1 MTTSKAAEAKTFA
14 TIAAQVKLTR
24 TASRTLAR
32 LSAEQRNNILLAAA
46 DLLEAREAEILNA
59 NQQDCKSLEQEI
71 TEGRASA
78 ALLKRLKTSAAG
90 IQDMARQIR
99 DVARMEDPLGQH
111 LAATELDDRLIL
123 HKVSCPLGVVA
134 VIFESRPDV
143 VPQVGSLAIKTG
155 NGLVL
160 KGGAEARRTNRVLV
174 SVWHE
179 ALATVNPAL
188 RDAIC
193 ALEDRADVARILEM
207 DRDIDLVVPRGS
219 TEFVNYVFQ
228 HSRIPVLGHGSGIC
242 HIYVDREAD
251 LSQATGVI
259 LDSKT
264 QYPAACNSA
273 EKILVHEDIAAQFLP
288 VVIKALQSAGVEVRG
303 CSRTA
308 QLCSDLTVISA
319 TEEDWHT
326 EYGDLK
332 ITIKVVRN
340 LDEAIEHINQYGSRH
355 TDSILTENTAAAEQ
369 FMDQVD
375 AASVFHNAS
384 TRFADGFRYGLG
396 AELGISNSKL
406 HARGPVGLEG
416 LLTYKYKLHGSGQ
429 IGLQPMPMAASHLN
443 TGGWADLTAKDE
455 KWEQKSPNSGTGLRL
470 SAWRHFFALI

>member
-1 MTTSKAAEAKTFA
+1 MSSAADYSQTD
-14 TIAAQVKLTR
+14 IAVQVQR
-24 TASRTLAR
+24 ARRAARELAR
-32 LSAEQRNNILLAAA
+32 LSAEQRNQVLLAAA
-46 DLLEAREAEILNA
+46 DRLQAREAEILKA
-59 NQQDCKSLEQEI
+59 NREDCESLEHDVRAG
-71 TEGRASA
+71 TASA
-78 ALLKRLKTSAAG
+78 ALLKRLKTSSAG
-90 IQDMARQIR
+90 ISDMARQIR
-99 DVARMEDPLGQH
+99 DVARLEDPLGRV
-111 LAATELDDRLIL
+111 LSTTELDDGLTL
-123 HKVSCPLGVVA
+123 QKVSCALGVVA

-160 KGGAEARRTNRVLV
+160 KGGAEAQQTNRALV

-179 ALATVNPAL
+179 ALAAISPSL
-188 RDAIC
+188 RHAIC
-193 ALEDRADVARILEM
+193 SLADRADVARILEM

-242 HIYVDREAD
+242 HIYVDSAAD
-251 LSQATGVI
+251 LGMAREVI
-259 LDSKT
+259 VDAKT
-264 QYPAACNSA
+264 QYPAACNSVEKVLIHKDVA
-273 EKILVHEDIAAQFLP
+273 EEFVPELVS
-288 VVIKALQSAGVEVRG
+288 ALQSAGVEVRG
-303 CSRTA
+303 CSQTA
-308 QLCSDLTVISA
+308 KLLPRSQIIPA

-332 ITIKVVRN
+332 ITIKVVS
-340 LDEAIEHINQYGSRH
+340 DIGQAIEHINHYGTRH
-355 TDSILTENTAAAEQ
+355 TESILTQDTRAAEL
-369 FMDQVD
+369 FMDEVD

-429 IGLQPMPMAASHLN
+429 TVTDYAQGRRTFKHR
-443 TGGWADLTAKDE
+443 
-455 KWEQKSPNSGTGLRL
+455 RL
-470 SAWRHFFALI
+470 

>member
-1 MTTSKAAEAKTFA
+1 MSNAAMEAKTFTA
-14 TIAAQVKLTR
+14 VADQVQRTR

-32 LSAEQRNNILLAAA
+32 LSADQRNSILLTAA
-46 DLLEAREAEILNA
+46 DLLEAHEAEILSA
-59 NQQDCKSLEQEI
+59 NQQDCQSLESEI
-71 TEGRASA
+71 TASSASA

-90 IQDMARQIR
+90 IKDMARQVR
-99 DVARMEDPLGQH
+99 DVAHMEDPLGQR
-111 LAATELDDRLIL
+111 LAATELDDGLIL

-160 KGGAEARRTNRVLV
+160 KGGTEARQTNRVLV
-174 SVWHE
+174 SIWHK
-179 ALATVNPAL
+179 ALAAFDPTL

-193 ALEDRADVARILEM
+193 GLEDRADVARILEM

-242 HIYVDREAD
+242 HIYVDSEAD
-251 LSQATGVI
+251 LSQATSII

-273 EKILVHEDIAAQFLP
+273 EKVLVHEDVASQFLP
-288 VVIKALQSAGVEVRG
+288 AVVQALQSAGVEVRG
-303 CSRTA
+303 CAQTA
-308 QLCSDLTVISA
+308 QLCGDLNVVPA
-319 TEEDWHT
+319 TNEDWRT

-332 ITIKVVRN
+332 ITVKVVDSLR
-340 LDEAIEHINQYGSRH
+340 EAIEHINQHGSRH
-355 TDSILTENTAAAEQ
+355 TDCILTQNNAIAEQ
-369 FMDQVD
+369 FMDEVD

-429 IGLQPMPMAASHLN
+429 MVSTYAN
-443 TGGWADLTAKDE
+443 GG
-455 KWEQKSPNSGTGLRL
+455 KSFKHR
-470 SAWRHFFALI
+470 RMD

>member
-1 MTTSKAAEAKTFA
+1 MTTSNTAEGKTFA
-14 TIAAQVKLTR
+14 TVAAQVKLTR

-32 LSAEQRNNILLAAA
+32 LSARQRNNILLAAA
-46 DLLEAREAEILNA
+46 DLLETREAEILNA
-59 NQQDCKSLEQEI
+59 NQRDCQSLEQEI
-71 TEGRASA
+71 TGGTASA

-99 DVARMEDPLGQH
+99 DVARMKDPLGQK
-111 LAATELDDRLIL
+111 LAATELDDGLIL

-160 KGGAEARRTNRVLV
+160 KGGAEAHQTNRVLV
-174 SVWHE
+174 SIWHE
-179 ALATVNPAL
+179 ALATANPAL

-251 LSQATGVI
+251 LSRATGII

-273 EKILVHEDIAAQFLP
+273 EKVLVHEDIAGQYLP
-288 VVIKALQSAGVEVRG
+288 VVVRALEAAGVEVRG
-303 CSRTA
+303 CARTA
-308 QLCSDLTVISA
+308 QLSSGLKIIPA

-332 ITIKVVRN
+332 ITIKVVSN
-340 LDEAIEHINQYGSRH
+340 LNEAIDHINQYGSRH
-355 TDSILTENTAAAEQ
+355 TDSILTENAAAAEQ
-369 FMDQVD
+369 FMDEVD

-429 IGLQPMPMAASHLN
+429 MVVTYANGS
-443 TGGWADLTAKDE
+443 
-455 KWEQKSPNSGTGLRL
+455 KSFKHKRMT
-470 SAWRHFFALI
+470 